1 MDPDVLYVDA
11 GSILTSAG
19 TAAAIDACL
28 HVVRSEHGATVANAL
43 SRRMVV
49 APHRS
54 GGQAQFI
61 ESALPSSAEQG
72 PAELLAWMS
81 AHLAEPLTVP
91 RLAARAAMSP
101 RTFAR
106 RFGAAT
112 GTTPHRWLLDQRLQE
127 AEHLLEVTDLPVDEA
142 ARRSGLGSPDT
153 LRHHFARRRRSSPQ
167 AYRRTFGA
175 ESGRSS

>member
-112 GTTPHRWLLDQRLQE
+112 GTDP
-127 AEHLLEVTDLPVDEA
+127 APVA
-142 ARRSGLGSPDT
+142 ARPATAAGRAPARGHRPP
-153 LRHHFARRRRSSPQ
+153 RRRGGPSLGPR
-167 AYRRTFGA
+167 
-175 ESGRSS
+175 